1 MCICITCMLK
11 VKKIGA
17 DLEGRVSQVQSWW
30 VEDSRMV
37 MFDLAE
43 EAKLKKMR
51 AV

>member
-1 MCICITCMLK
+1 MCICITCMLN
-11 VKKIGA
+11 VKKK
-17 DLEGRVSQVQSWW
+17 LEQIWRGGYHKFRAGGCN
-30 VEDSRMV
+30 RMV